1 MPRRR
6 LALAVLLGAATVAC
20 APVYEPAWRLE
31 PPAAGDATAQ
41 ACLARCAEVQ
51 AACLDPARQGL
62 ANCQARAT
70 LLQDQC
76 RANARINYTIC
87 QSAYAPDGAI
97 CVLRLCPTVPCDG
110 SAVARCEDS
119 YRHCFAGC
127 GGTVVEERRCVANC
141 PS

>member
-1 MPRRR
+1 MRRR
-6 LALAVLLGAATVAC
+6 GLALAALLPAAVAAC
-20 APVYEPAWRLE
+20 APVYGPAFRLE
-31 PPAAGDATAQ
+31 PPAGADAATQ
-41 ACLARCAEVQ
+41 ACLARCAGVE
-51 AACLDPARQGL
+51 AACLAPARAGL
-62 ANCQARAT
+62 ANCQAQAT

-87 QSAYAPDGAI
+87 QTAFAPDGAI